1 MSVKQA
7 KSPDSSAGN
16 SDHCKEEDAVQPP
29 QVNQNNSSEAFSSP
43 ASEVS
48 GIQKIIPLDSGV
60 SMFRS
65 VLLKFIKKKKKK
77 PDFLSLKVDL

>member
-16 SDHCKEEDAVQPP
+16 SDHCKEEDAVQTT
-29 QVNQNNSSEAFSSP
+29 QVNQNNSSKAFSSP

-48 GIQKIIPLDSGV
+48 GIQKITPSDSGV
-60 SMFRS
+60 SILRS
-65 VLLKFIKKKKKK
+65 VL
-77 PDFLSLKVDL
+77 